1 MHEVNLVGI
10 TQPTNSLGDG
20 TPEGAIV
27 YMARVSNPDN
37 QNNPDGCDKLI
48 GYLIKNNHWS
58 PFEMISLVVEIKTTR
73 DISRQILRHRSF
85 SFQEFSQRY
94 AVVNSFANREVRL
107 QDTKNRQNSIEL
119 SGNTL
124 KEQTLM
130 DQWKWKQNEVLQT
143 SQNAYDWA
151 IQNGVAKEQARALL
165 PEALTLSTL

>member
-124 KEQTLM
+124 KEQTLRLM
-130 DQWKWKQNEVLQT
+130 KRNITATIFVNLMIIIEQQT
-143 SQNAYDWA
+143 NIISF
-151 IQNGVAKEQARALL
+151 LL
-165 PEALTLSTL
+165 IKM